1 MTNLKQSSSDFVW
14 NIVGVL
20 AAATLILYMASTYFS
35 VDVGGFMPVSGGSAS
50 GFDDPTVRPA
60 LTAAMPTAS
69 NSPTATEEPAATE
82 TETETPAAIADSIPT
97 DTPTI
102 TPTEEPFPLVLLRYG
117 PDTQFTLHQ
126 LQPGESYTLLAELY
140 QTARVVLE
148 TLNYNKE
155 GKSLWVGQYVVVI
168 PGLMS
173 FPSDLPAF
181 TVLRITK
188 QTRLQ
193 DLAVEYGISV
203 DELRF
208 YNALDAD
215 VISVEMQV
223 LLVPVSVE
231 GEGS

>member
-1 MTNLKQSSSDFVW
+1 MAKLKQSSSDFVW

-35 VDVGGFMPVSGGSAS
+35 VDVSGFIPVSGGGAPV
-50 GFDDPTVRPA
+50 FEVATARPA
-60 LTAAMPTAS
+60 LIADVPTAS
-69 NSPTATEEPAATE
+69 DLPTITVTPLAQASDTEQPTAANTHL
-82 TETETPAAIADSIPT
+82 PT
-97 DTPTI
+97 DTPTA

-126 LQPGESYTLLAELY
+126 LQPGESYTFLADLY
-140 QTARVVLE
+140 QTASVVLE
-148 TLNYNKE
+148 ILNYNKE

-193 DLAVEYGISV
+193 DLAVEYGVSV